1 MATLSTQREPLR
13 AKRHVSAGRMLPV
26 VVLLLSVTGELVSGC
41 ATPGPV
47 LRTPDVR
54 LESIALDNF
63 GFDRQTFLLGFSVSN
78 PNPFPLPVR
87 SVRYEV
93 LLDDNRFA
101 SGATSSD
108 FSIAAM
114 GDGNFAISVEVDLMQ
129 SAPGFTDLLK
139 SGFDQIVTY
148 ELRGSF
154 GVDIPL
160 VQPVAFVHSGTV
172 QLGEAGF

>member
-1 MATLSTQREPLR
+1 
-13 AKRHVSAGRMLPV
+13 MLPV
-26 VVLLLSVTGELVSGC
+26 AVFLLLLTGVLVSGC
-41 ATPGPV
+41 ATPGPA

-54 LESIALDNF
+54 LESIALDDL

-114 GDGNFAISVEVDLMQ
+114 GEGSFAISVEVDLMQ
-129 SAPGFTDLLK
+129 SAPEFTSLLK

-154 GVDIPL
+154 GVDIPY
-160 VQPVAFVHSGTV
+160 VQPVAFVHSGSV
-172 QLGEAGF
+172 QLGDGVF

>member
-1 MATLSTQREPLR
+1 
-13 AKRHVSAGRMLPV
+13 MLPV
-26 VVLLLSVTGELVSGC
+26 AVLLLSVTGVLVSGC
-41 ATPGPV
+41 ATPGPA

-54 LESIALDNF
+54 LESIALDNL

-87 SVRYEV
+87 SVSYEV
-93 LLDDNRFA
+93 LLDDHRFA

-114 GDGNFAISVEVDLMQ
+114 GNGNFAISVEVDLMQ
-129 SAPGFTDLLK
+129 SAPKFTALLK

-148 ELRGSF
+148 QLRGSF

-172 QLGEAGF
+172 QLGDAGF

>member
-1 MATLSTQREPLR
+1 
-13 AKRHVSAGRMLPV
+13 MLPV
-26 VVLLLSVTGELVSGC
+26 AVFLLSLTGVQVSGC
-41 ATPGPV
+41 ATPGPA

-54 LESIALDNF
+54 LESIALDDL

-114 GDGNFAISVEVDLMQ
+114 GEGSFAISVEVDLMQ
-129 SAPGFTDLLK
+129 SVPEFTSLLK

-154 GVDIPL
+154 GVDIPY
-160 VQPVAFVHSGTV
+160 VQPVAFVHSGSV
-172 QLGEAGF
+172 QLGDAGF